1 MCTTHKKEKAIFVSS
16 SFLVFREW
24 KKRKRKNVN
33 TLTCLCCNSVFVQFS
48 VYVVF
53 LGLFKLRSF
62 LECFAIC
69 VAATFLR
76 SVLSFNLFGIFW
88 SISFKLIL
96 SSLLFVFKK
105 FLKKSSIGTKVSFS
119 VFAIFSGRVSI
130 SPINLD

>member
-1 MCTTHKKEKAIFVSS
+1 LFTFC
-16 SFLVFREW
+16 
-24 KKRKRKNVN
+24 
-33 TLTCLCCNSVFVQFS
+33 SVS

-96 SSLLFVFKK
+96 SSLLFVFK
-105 FLKKSSIGTKVSFS
+105 
-119 VFAIFSGRVSI
+119 RVSEEEFYWHKGEFFQFLRFFGAGQYK
-130 SPINLD
+130 PY